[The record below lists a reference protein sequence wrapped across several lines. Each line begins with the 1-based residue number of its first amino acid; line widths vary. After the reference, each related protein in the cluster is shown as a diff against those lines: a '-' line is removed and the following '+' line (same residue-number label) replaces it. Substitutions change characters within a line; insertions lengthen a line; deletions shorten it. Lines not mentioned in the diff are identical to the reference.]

1 MNTTLHRLSTSIVP
15 TCGIVVLA
23 LLLPVGGFAF
33 PPAPDH
39 QIYGMVR
46 DAMGEPIMS
55 GNAVV
60 ILETDGGVRIQ
71 TPVVPNLD
79 AGINYRLFVPMD
91 AGLTSDNYKP
101 TALRPL
107 VPFRMKV
114 IIGTTTNLPMELK
127 GSYTNLGK
135 PAENTRLDITLGED
149 SDGDGLPD
157 AWERMLIEMLGG
169 TGLLTLADIKPNE
182 DADGDG
188 MSNLDE
194 YLAGTYAF
202 DFADCLKLEIA
213 GMREGRPLLDFL
225 VIRGRSYAIWGCTN
239 LAAAVW
245 FPVNFR
251 LSETSSNS
259 AVLGCYPAQDVRK
272 LRTEAELPSGD
283 NAIPW
288 VFRLQVR

>member
-1 MNTTLHRLSTSIVP
+1 
-15 TCGIVVLA
+15 
-23 LLLPVGGFAF
+23 
-33 PPAPDH
+33 
-39 QIYGMVR
+39 
-46 DAMGEPIMS
+46 MGEPIMS

-79 AGINYRLFVPMD
+79 AGINYRLSVPMD

-127 GSYTNLGK
+127 GSYVNLGK
-135 PAENTRLDITLGED
+135 PAESTRLDLTMGED
-149 SDGDGLPD
+149 SDGDGIPD
-157 AWERMLIEMLGG
+157 AWERMLIEMQGG
-169 TGLLTLADIKPNE
+169 TGLLTLADIRPND

-202 DFADCLKLEIA
+202 DSLDCLRLEIT
-213 GMREGRPLLDFL
+213 GMRAGRPLLDFL
-225 VIRGRSYAIWGCTN
+225 VIPGRTYTIWGSTN
-239 LAAAVW
+239 LVADIW

-251 LSETSSNS
+251 QSGASTNS
-259 AVLGCYPAQDVRK
+259 AALGCYPAQDVRT

-283 NAIPW
+283 TAIPW

>member
-1 MNTTLHRLSTSIVP
+1 
-15 TCGIVVLA
+15 
-23 LLLPVGGFAF
+23 VGGFAF

-46 DAMGEPIMS
+46 DSMGEPIMS

-71 TPVVPNLD
+71 TPVVPDLD
-79 AGINYRLFVPMD
+79 AGINYRLSVPMD

-135 PAENTRLDITLGED
+135 PAESTRLDITLGED
-149 SDGDGLPD
+149 TDGDGLPD

-169 TGLLTLADIKPNE
+169 SGLLTLADIKPNE

-188 MSNLDE
+188 MLNLDE

-202 DFADCLKLEIA
+202 DASDCLKLEIA

-225 VIRGRSYAIWGCTN
+225 VIRGRSYTIWGCTN
-239 LAAAVW
+239 LASGAW

-251 LSETSSNS
+251 LSEASSNS
-259 AVLGCYPAQDVRK
+259 AALGYYPAQDVRT

-283 NAIPW
+283 TAIPW
-288 VFRLQVR
+288 AFRLQVR